1 MPIFKINLNNSEEFT
16 VEGIRKLIASV
27 DDSIDRQFRITL
39 DGYAVITDHDG
50 PEDMEFYAARSG
62 TWEAG
67 NRNSGAIA
75 ALDTDRMEYIYQVVM
90 QHRNTRGRA
99 LVLDI

>member
-1 MPIFKINLNNSEEFT
+1 MFKLNLNDPEQFT
-16 VEGIRKLIASV
+16 IEGVRKLIASV
-27 DDSIDRQFRITL
+27 DNSADRQLRITL

-50 PEDMEFYAARSG
+50 PEDMEFYVARSG
-62 TWEAG
+62 TWEADNG
-67 NRNSGAIA
+67 NCGEIA
-75 ALDTDRMEYIYQVVM
+75 ALDTDRMEYIHQVLM

>member
-1 MPIFKINLNNSEEFT
+1 MLKLNLNDSEQFT
-16 VEGIRKLIASV
+16 IEGVRNLIASV
-27 DDSIDRQFRITL
+27 DDSVDRQLRITL

-50 PEDMEFYAARSG
+50 PEDMELYASRSG

-67 NRNSGAIA
+67 NSYCGATA
-75 ALDTDRMEYIYQVVM
+75 ALDTERMEYIYQVLM
-90 QHRNTRGRA
+90 QYRNTRGRA